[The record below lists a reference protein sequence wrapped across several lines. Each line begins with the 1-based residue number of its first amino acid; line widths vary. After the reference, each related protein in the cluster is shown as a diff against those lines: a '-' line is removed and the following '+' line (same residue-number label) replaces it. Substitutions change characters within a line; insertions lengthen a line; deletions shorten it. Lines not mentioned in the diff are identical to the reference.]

1 MSEPRSKQFEN
12 IFYGL
17 SNTPGILKL
26 APSGIG
32 WKTSDSENIV
42 TISAEEFK
50 KMQWMRVARNYQLRI
65 ALKNGNAARFD
76 GFNKDMFDAVR
87 DLIRTN
93 YKLQLETKDL
103 SVRGWNWGKTEF
115 QGSQL
120 LFNINNKTAFE
131 VPLSQVANSN
141 LANRNEVNIEF
152 MQPDTTGES
161 QGKSKKSSMHE
172 LVEMRFYIPGTMIVK
187 DENEENEKK
196 EEGEEEEEEE
206 EDGEE
211 MSAAQLFYETVKDK
225 ADLGQVSGEGLALF
239 QDILLLTPRG
249 RYDIEVFPT
258 FFRLRGK
265 TYDYKIQ
272 MAAVVNLFLLP
283 KLDEVHELF
292 VIGLEP
298 PLRQGQ
304 TLYHFLV
311 LQFKQ
316 DDEKEL
322 VLNIEEEDLKQEYG
336 DRLLPRYECPIHEA
350 VSAVFQGLTKKKI
363 NRPSTF
369 TSKHEDVAVKA
380 SLKANEGYLYPLE
393 KCFLFVP
400 KPPTY
405 LPFSEILSVTFSR
418 VSASLTKKNDLGGPR
433 TFDMKFNMRS
443 GTEFGFSSLNREEYE
458 VLELYLRSKN
468 IKTIKDTADETA
480 LSYSEF
486 MKELDDDDDEVM
498 PAAKRRKS
506 ESVDPDDE
514 DSEMDEDFVASSE
527 ESDVAE
533 EYDEN
538 YSGSE
543 SSEDEKK
550 SKKKT
555 LKPKSGKTG

>member
-1 MSEPRSKQFEN
+1 MGEPRSKQFEN
-12 IFYGL
+12 IYYGL
-17 SNTPGILKL
+17 SNIPGILKL
-26 APSGIG
+26 APSGLG
-32 WKTSDSENIV
+32 WKTSDAENIV

-87 DLIRTN
+87 ELVRAN
-93 YKLQLETKDL
+93 YKLQLETKEL
-103 SVRGWNWGKTEF
+103 SVKGWNWGKTEF

-120 LFNINNKTAFE
+120 LFNIGSKTAFE
-131 VPLSQVANSN
+131 IPLIQVANSN
-141 LANRNEVNIEF
+141 LANRNEVNVEF
-152 MQPDTTGES
+152 MQPDQSGES
-161 QGKSKKSSMHE
+161 QSKSKKAPMHE
-172 LVEMRFYIPGTMIVK
+172 L
-187 DENEENEKK
+187 
-196 EEGEEEEEEE
+196 
-206 EDGEE
+206 DGEE
-211 MSAAQLFYETVKDK
+211 MSAASLFYETVKDK
-225 ADLGQVSGEGLALF
+225 ADLGQASGEGLALF

-272 MAAVVNLFLLP
+272 MKSVVNLFLLP
-283 KLDEVHELF
+283 KLDE
-292 VIGLEP
+292 IGLDP

-316 DDEKEL
+316 DDEIDL
-322 VLNIEEEDLKQEYG
+322 TLNIEEDDLKRDYG
-336 DRLLPRYECPIHEA
+336 ERLLPKYECPIHEA
-350 VSAVFQGLTKKKI
+350 VSLVFQGLTKKKI
-363 NRPSTF
+363 NRPSTYRN
-369 TSKHEDVAVKA
+369 KHDEVAVKA

-405 LPFSEILSVTFSR
+405 LPFSEIMSVTFSR
-418 VSASLTKKNDLGGPR
+418 VSANLTKKSDLGGPR
-433 TFDMKFNMRS
+433 TFDMKFNMKS
-443 GTEFGFSSLNREEYE
+443 GVEFGFSSLNREEYE
-458 VLELYLRSKN
+458 DLEVYLRSKN

-486 MKELDDDDDEVM
+486 MKELDDDDEVM
-498 PAAKRRKS
+498 PTAKRRKS
-506 ESVDPDDE
+506 ESVDPEDE
-514 DSEMDEDFVASSE
+514 DSEMDEDFIASSE
-527 ESDVAE
+527 DSDVAE

-538 YSGSE
+538 YSGSD
-543 SSEDEKK
+543 SSSDGGN
-550 SKKKT
+550 SKKKGDKRAS
-555 LKPKSGKTG
+555 KPKSK

>member
-152 MQPDTTGES
+152 TQPDTTEES

-172 LVEMRFYIPGTMIVK
+172 LVEMRFYIPGTMI
-187 DENEENEKK
+187 
-196 EEGEEEEEEE
+196 
-206 EDGEE
+206 E

-468 IKTIKDTADETA
+468 IKTIKDTADE
-480 LSYSEF
+480 
-486 MKELDDDDDEVM
+486 
-498 PAAKRRKS
+498 S

-514 DSEMDEDFVASSE
+514 DSESEDFVASSE

-555 LKPKSGKTG
+555 SKPKSGKTG